1 MKDIEAIALAIEHDL
16 GQPLPDIREALAQAG
31 AAHVAQTHTPDQ
43 IMVRLARKKLALS
56 QEAFA
61 ALIRTPVGTL
71 RGWEQG
77 RFEVPGAVVTL
88 MKIALERPEVLN

>member
-43 IMVRLARKKLALS
+43 IMVRLARKKLS
-56 QEAFA
+56 QH
-61 ALIRTPVGTL
+61 
-71 RGWEQG
+71 
-77 RFEVPGAVVTL
+77 
-88 MKIALERPEVLN
+88 